1 MRVAIYVRVSG
12 ENDDRTASLDSQ
24 TEACQKWCTSRG
36 IKDWEVY
43 TENKSGFTLQRP
55 ALERLR
61 EGVRCGRFNRVLVYA
76 VDRLAREQT
85 HTFILLDE
93 IVRHGCDLKSC
104 TEEVENT
111 AEGKFMLSV
120 RAFMA
125 EVEREKIRE
134 RTMRGKR
141 KVFESGRLLRPS
153 IMKYGFKFGED
164 GRYHIDEPN
173 ATVVRRI
180 FQMAAD
186 GMSFRAILVR
196 LTSEGIFG
204 RNTGDWQAAS
214 IGQVVNCKHYK
225 GEYVNSK
232 GESYPFAFA
241 DDPIVDPDLWDKANL
256 ASNARERKRSLARNQ
271 LRFHLLRGVVFC
283 GCGRRCYIMR
293 GGPSKDFY
301 YSCASREQPRLV
313 KGVKQPPCTV
323 RRNFKERVLN
333 EEVWKAVLPV
343 ITTEERLRAA
353 YDEATAAAPTEAPK
367 DKLVAEIRKLEQ
379 NKKKVKAS
387 LLNMS
392 LRGEFSE
399 GVVEAMVAIEKRI
412 ADLKSQLP
420 VATEKQTQFM
430 PFAEAAAK
438 FRELVPHGITDE
450 LKRELIVEMGVRV
463 TTSIDGMTVAVFSEE

>member
-24 TEACQKWCTSRG
+24 TEACQKWCSSRG

-55 ALERLR
+55 SLERLR

-141 KVFESGRLLRPS
+141 KMLESGRLLRPS

-173 ATVVRRI
+173 ASVVRRI
-180 FQMAAD
+180 FQMAAE
-186 GMSFRAILVR
+186 GMSYRSILVK

-204 RNTGDWQAAS
+204 RYEGDWQAAS

-225 GEYVNSK
+225 GEYINGK
-232 GESYPFAFA
+232 GEPYPFAFA
-241 DDPIVDPDLWDKANL
+241 DDPIVDPDLWEKANV
-256 ASNARERKRSLARNQ
+256 AGAAREHKRSLARNK

-283 GCGRRCYIMR
+283 GCGRRCYIVT
-293 GGPSKDFY
+293 GGRCRFY
-301 YSCASREQPRLV
+301 YYGCASQAMPVLI
-313 KGVKQPPCTV
+313 KGVRQSPCESYK
-323 RRNFKERVLN
+323 RFKEEDLN
-333 EEVWKAVLPV
+333 EAVWKAVLPV

-353 YDEATAAAPTEAPK
+353 YDMATAAAPTESPK

-392 LRGEFSE
+392 LRGEVSE

-450 LKRELIVEMGVRV
+450 LKRELIVELRVRV
-463 TTSIDGMTVAVFSEE
+463 TISVEGVNVAVFSQE